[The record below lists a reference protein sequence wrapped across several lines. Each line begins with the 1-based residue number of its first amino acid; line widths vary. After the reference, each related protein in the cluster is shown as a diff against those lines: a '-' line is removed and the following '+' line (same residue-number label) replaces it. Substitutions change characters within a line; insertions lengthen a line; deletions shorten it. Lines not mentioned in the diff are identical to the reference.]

1 MKIIHFADLHIGI
14 ESYSKLDPAT
24 GFTTRMLD
32 ILRSLDKLV
41 DYAIDEDVDLVIFC
55 GDAYKSRDPSQTQQ
69 REFARR
75 IKRLSEANIPVFLLV
90 GNHDLPNAV
99 GKATTIEIF
108 HTLAISNIYVGNSF
122 DIYTIPT
129 KVGEVEIIALPW
141 PRRNALLSREDI
153 KNMNEGEIN
162 SRIEQA
168 MTARLLNL
176 LGKVRPDLPAILA
189 AHVSVSNSSYGS
201 ERSMVVGRDPLIL
214 LSNIAQPVLDYVA
227 LGHIHRQQVLNQN
240 PAVVYAGSLE
250 RLDFSDENEEK
261 GFYVVN
267 IENSGGKKSTSFKLI
282 TGDARRF
289 LTLSIILQSDDTDP
303 TTRILTEIEQNLDK
317 IREAIVK
324 LHMVIPRGMEA
335 QIRDSEIYKAL
346 KDAYFVTVAKEFKQ
360 ETRQALSVEAIEEL
374 TPLEAVKIYLEARQT
389 PENKK
394 KILLQYGE
402 QLIREI
408 TTGDNQDS

>member
-1 MKIIHFADLHIGI
+1 MKIIHFADLHIGV
-14 ESYSKLDPAT
+14 ESYGKLDPAT
-24 GFTTRMLD
+24 GFSTRMLD
-32 ILRSLDKLV
+32 ILKALDKLV
-41 DYAIDEDVDLVIFC
+41 DYAVTEDVDLVVFC
-55 GDAYKSRDPSQTQQ
+55 GDVYKSRDPSQTQQ

-122 DIYTIPT
+122 DIYTIHT
-129 KVGEVEIIALPW
+129 KVGEVQIIALPW

-153 KNMNEGEIN
+153 KNLNEGEIN
-162 SRIEQA
+162 RRIEQA
-168 MTARLLNL
+168 ITARLLNL

-189 AHVSVSNSSYGS
+189 AHVSVANSSYGS

-227 LGHIHRQQVLNQN
+227 LGHIHRQQVLSQN
-240 PAVVYAGSLE
+240 PPVVFAGSLE
-250 RLDFSDENEEK
+250 RLDFSDEGEEK
-261 GFYVVN
+261 GFYVIN
-267 IENSGGKKSTSFKLI
+267 IENTGGKKSTSFNLI
-282 TGDARRF
+282 NSKARRF
-289 LTLSIILQSDDTDP
+289 LTLSIILQSDDADP
-303 TTRILTEIEQNLDK
+303 TTRILTEIEQNRDK
-317 IREAIVK
+317 IKEAIVK

-360 ETRQALSVEAIEEL
+360 EIRQPLNVEAIEEL
-374 TPLEAVKIYLEARQT
+374 TPLEAVKIYLETRQT

-408 TTGDNQDS
+408 TTGEN